1 MNSPDP
7 RFEKALS
14 SFRRPPLPSEWR
26 EDLLDKALPSRT
38 RAPKEVGLR
47 RGLARLTRSDRALA
61 AMLALAWFV
70 IGVLWVTNPAGNPA
84 SPARTAA
91 RTHPAAVSA
100 AVPAAVPAGN
110 LPAYAWRTR
119 DLQNFE
125 AFLKP

>member
-7 RFEKALS
+7 DPRFEEALS
-14 SFRRPPLPSEWR
+14 SFRRPPLPAEWR
-26 EDLLDKALPSRT
+26 EDLLDKALPSPT
-38 RAPKEVGLR
+38 RAPDEAGLH

-61 AMLALAWFV
+61 AMLALVWFV
-70 IGVLWVTNPAGNPA
+70 IGVLWVTNPGEGPT

-91 RTHPAAVSA
+91 RPH
-100 AVPAAVPAGN
+100 PAAVPAGN
-110 LPAYAWRTR
+110 LPTYAWRTR